1 MDALR
6 SLVGR
11 DRRAG
16 TVIKSVLLGNVCGVA
31 ATRSSGDLAANFD
44 DSPSPG
50 DCHQAIKMRSADMR
64 EVGISPRKSEQNFGR
79 LFNNSKS
86 RISAGCFS
94 VIAIICA
101 V

>member
-50 DCHQAIKMRSADMR
+50 DCHEAIKM
-64 EVGISPRKSEQNFGR
+64 
-79 LFNNSKS
+79 
-86 RISAGCFS
+86 
-94 VIAIICA
+94 
-101 V
+101 